1 MIPSGACEWI
11 SSCSIA
17 KLLFFG
23 SPNIAPIFGSHIIEK
38 KWLEVKAYI
47 SPFPLYLGFSK
58 YNFWKWVMRWLC
70 FCCYFAQVC
79 LWNVW
84 LWSICFWAR
93 VWLFLTSWV
102 LRSRTPSTHFA
113 VWIVVKMVCSWN
125 EQLHFSY
132 FLDFWW
138 RNSSSHAG
146 SLLYLGI
153 ISGS

>member
-11 SSCSIA
+11 SSIV
-17 KLLFFG
+17 KLPFFG
-23 SPNIAPIFGSHIIEK
+23 SPNITPTYGSRIIGK
-38 KWLEVKAYI
+38 KWLEVNAYI

-58 YNFWKWVMRWLC
+58 YNFWKSEMRLLC

-84 LWSICFWAR
+84 LWNICFSAR
-93 VWLFLTSWV
+93 GVVVPNFLSV
-102 LRSRTPSTHFA
+102 EKQDIDHPFCF
-113 VWIVVKMVCSWN
+113 VWIMVKMVCSWN

-138 RNSSSHAG
+138 RNSSSHTG